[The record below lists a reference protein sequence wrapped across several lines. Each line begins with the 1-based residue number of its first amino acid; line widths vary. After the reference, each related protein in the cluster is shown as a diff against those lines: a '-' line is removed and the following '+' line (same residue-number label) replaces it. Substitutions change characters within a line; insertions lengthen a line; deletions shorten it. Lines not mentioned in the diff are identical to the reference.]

1 MQSCRDVAYLISSD
15 GFEHAGWPTR
25 LLTRL
30 HLRYCEAC
38 RQHAAELA
46 MIGRIGRET
55 WSADSV
61 DQEAV
66 QQLEGAIMDYATGA
80 HGEGEENTSDD
91 EDEPTHS

>member
-1 MQSCRDVAYLISSD
+1 
-15 GFEHAGWPTR
+15 
-25 LLTRL
+25 
-30 HLRYCEAC
+30 
-38 RQHAAELA
+38 

>member
-1 MQSCRDVAYLISSD
+1 
-15 GFEHAGWPTR
+15 
-25 LLTRL
+25 
-30 HLRYCEAC
+30 
-38 RQHAAELA
+38 

-80 HGEGEENTSDD
+80 HGEGEEDKLLRRERAD
-91 EDEPTHS
+91 